1 MNDNMTRADGQVG
14 LLPRQLW
21 LAILDVYNYYLHEE
35 IANYR
40 LFPPHA
46 RPPQQVIEAVH
57 TVNDWLDVALR
68 EGWIDGVLK
77 DVD

>member
-1 MNDNMTRADGQVG
+1 MNDSMTPADGQER

-35 IANYR
+35 IANY
-40 LFPPHA
+40 LLLPPQA
-46 RPPQQVIEAVH
+46 RPPEEVLEAVRR
-57 TVNDWLDVALR
+57 VNDWLHVALR

-77 DVD
+77 DFD